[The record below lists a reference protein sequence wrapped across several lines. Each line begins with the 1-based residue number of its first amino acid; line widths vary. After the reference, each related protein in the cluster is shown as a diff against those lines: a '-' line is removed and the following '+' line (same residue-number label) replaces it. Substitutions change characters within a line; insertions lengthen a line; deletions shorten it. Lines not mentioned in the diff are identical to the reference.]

1 MLLDVEDDLGN
12 GTIILQ
18 YVLAV
23 LLAQT
28 NRHAIHY
35 YAIIGYILDRLDV
48 KVEDKIL
55 FIIRYRD
62 DFKEYKSELE
72 Y

>member
-12 GTIILQ
+12 GTITLQ

-23 LLAQT
+23 LLAQA
-28 NRHAIHY
+28 NVHAIHY

-48 KVEDKIL
+48 KVEDKN
-55 FIIRYRD
+55 FIYNTIPRR
-62 DFKEYKSELE
+62 F
-72 Y
+72 